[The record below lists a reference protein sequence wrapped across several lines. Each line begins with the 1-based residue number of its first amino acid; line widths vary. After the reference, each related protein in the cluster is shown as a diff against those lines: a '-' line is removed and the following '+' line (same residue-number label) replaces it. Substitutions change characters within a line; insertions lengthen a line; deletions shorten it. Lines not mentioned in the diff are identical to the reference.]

1 MTYIG
6 VSLAINNIR
15 KILEA
20 IPITFSLFIPSGS
33 DRLITSDGNVLKV
46 REN

>member
-20 IPITFSLFIPSGS
+20 FSLFIPLGS
-33 DRLITSDGNVLKV
+33 DRLITSDGNVFKV
-46 REN
+46 RDN